1 MGPET
6 LSSPVFCAIDTVSLD
21 AAMGLATS
29 VLDIVGGLKLG
40 LEFYSAHGPEGVRRV
55 AGLGMPVFLDMKLH
69 DIPNTVAGAIRAL
82 VPLQPAF
89 VTLHASGGRAM
100 LEEAAAAARETAEE
114 LQVPRPRLL
123 GVTVLTSLDEDDL
136 RDVGQDPEPHHQ
148 VDRLATLAMEANLDG
163 VVCSSHEIEHLRR
176 RFGPHFLL
184 VVPGIRPSWAGSDD
198 QKRVMT
204 PAEAMAKGADVLVI
218 GRPITRATDPSAA
231 ARQVAYELT
240 EGRCG
245 PANRP

>member
-6 LSSPVFCAIDTVSLD
+6 LSSPIFCAIDTVSME
-21 AAMGLATS
+21 AALGLATE

-40 LEFYSAHGPEGVRRV
+40 LEFYSAHGPEGVRRL
-55 AGLGMPVFLDMKLH
+55 AGLGMPIFLDLKLH
-69 DIPNTVAGAIRAL
+69 DIPNTVAGAVRSL

-100 LEEAAAAARETAEE
+100 MEAAATAARETAEA
-114 LQVPRPRLL
+114 LGVPRLRLL

-136 RDVGQDPEPHHQ
+136 RDVGQDPEANHQ
-148 VDRLATLAMEANLDG
+148 VLRLATLAMEANLDG
-163 VVCSSHEIEHLRR
+163 IVCSPHEIEPLRR
-176 RFGPHFLL
+176 RFGPHCLL
-184 VVPGIRPSWAGSDD
+184 VVPGIRPTWSGADD

-218 GRPITRATDPSAA
+218 GRPITRATDPTAA

-240 EGRCG
+240 EG
-245 PANRP
+245 